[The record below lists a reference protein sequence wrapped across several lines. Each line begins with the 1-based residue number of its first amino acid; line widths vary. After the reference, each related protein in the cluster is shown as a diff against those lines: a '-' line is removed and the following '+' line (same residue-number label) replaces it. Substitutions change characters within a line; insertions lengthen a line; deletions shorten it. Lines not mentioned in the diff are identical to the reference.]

1 MLSHFSHV
9 QRFVTL
15 WTMAH
20 QVPLSMGFSRQKHWN
35 RLPFPSPE
43 DFPNPGIE
51 LVSLMSPALA
61 GVFFTTSATWEAQML
76 NSRAKYCNRL
86 CLFLIQ
92 IFFFGGLAFQIIL
105 FSGSILIIILPFPF
119 PSQCYCTNYPTK
131 PFFSEIS
138 LLKVSVLPSNLGWL
152 LWLCLLH
159 RILLRTPTWLLS
171 LGAESTASWIKCIL
185 FCLLPSFAG
194 EYYHITSDE
203 YT

>member
-20 QVPLSMGFSRQKHWN
+20 QAPLSMGFSRQKHWN

-76 NSRAKYCNRL
+76 NSRAKYYNRL

-92 IFFFGGLAFQIIL
+92 IFFFFWRT
-105 FSGSILIIILPFPF
+105 SISNYIVFWQYLDYNPFLPIPI
-119 PSQCYCTNYPTK
+119 P
-131 PFFSEIS
+131 
-138 LLKVSVLPSNLGWL
+138 V
-152 LWLCLLH
+152 LLH
-159 RILLRTPTWLLS
+159 
-171 LGAESTASWIKCIL
+171 
-185 FCLLPSFAG
+185 
-194 EYYHITSDE
+194 
-203 YT
+203 

>member
-1 MLSHFSHV
+1 MFIPY
-9 QRFVTL
+9 T
-15 WTMAH
+15 
-20 QVPLSMGFSRQKHWN
+20 
-35 RLPFPSPE
+35 
-43 DFPNPGIE
+43 DF
-51 LVSLMSPALA
+51 
-61 GVFFTTSATWEAQML
+61 
-76 NSRAKYCNRL
+76 
-86 CLFLIQ
+86 
-92 IFFFGGLAFQIIL
+92 FFFGGLAFQIIL

-203 YT
+203 YTWGRFSNIIIMFEKCHYFKQL